1 MFEKKKKHKLQRGT
15 KINKYVKQKKTKE
28 SDGGLAVKKGPFRL
42 NVDSEV
48 HFHIVHPSS
57 STESPLTRQQP
68 PP

>member
-1 MFEKKKKHKLQRGT
+1 MFEKKKKQKLQRGT

-28 SDGGLAVKKGPFRL
+28 SDGGFGCEKGPLRL

-57 STESPLTRQQP
+57 STESPLTQQ
-68 PP
+68 